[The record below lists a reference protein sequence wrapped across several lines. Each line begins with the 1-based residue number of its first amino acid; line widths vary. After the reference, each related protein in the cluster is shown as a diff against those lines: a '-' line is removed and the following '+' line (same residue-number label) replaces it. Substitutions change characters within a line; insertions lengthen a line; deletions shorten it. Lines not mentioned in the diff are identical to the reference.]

1 MQSRKTFFS
10 SISGI
15 KTSWR
20 AINMDYPYQ
29 VEVNNLIVLPPIWV
43 NLDALLLNS
52 TQILESGN
60 YKNLATLMFL
70 AMGTKIKL
78 DVTVSPEVTRILP
91 AFAVT
96 QSYPLM
102 ASDLIYLRP

>member
-15 KTSWR
+15 KSSWR

-60 YKNLATLMFL
+60 YKNLATLML
-70 AMGTKIKL
+70 
-78 DVTVSPEVTRILP
+78 TRILP

-102 ASDLIYLRP
+102 TSDLIYLRP